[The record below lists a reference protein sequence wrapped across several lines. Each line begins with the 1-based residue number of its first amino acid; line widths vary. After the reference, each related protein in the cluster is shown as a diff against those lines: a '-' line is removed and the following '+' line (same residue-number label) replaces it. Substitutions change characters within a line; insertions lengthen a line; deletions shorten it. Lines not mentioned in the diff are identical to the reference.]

1 LKLTIEAVR
10 QLKMEGNMET
20 KDQTMTSVKV
30 AETLLEGKSILFGGD
45 KLAQINVVLDK
56 KEFSLEELYKII
68 GCKMVEYVPLT
79 VGNLNGKGCI
89 WCDEEGMINKSA
101 INKSA
106 SEVLGNQVHGGVL
119 FGTILVTCHPEE

>member
-1 LKLTIEAVR
+1 
-10 QLKMEGNMET
+10 MEGNMET
-20 KDQTMTSVKV
+20 IDQTMTSTKV
-30 AETLLEGKSILFGGD
+30 VETLLEGKSILFKNGT
-45 KLAQINVVLDK
+45 IVVLDK
-56 KEFSLEELYKII
+56 KEFTLEELYKII

-79 VGNLNGKGCI
+79 VGNLNGKGCV

-119 FGTILVTCHPEE
+119 FGTILVTCDPEE

>member
-1 LKLTIEAVR
+1 MKAVR

-20 KDQTMTSVKV
+20 KGQTMTSVNV
-30 AETLLEGKSILFGGD
+30 AETLLEGKSILFKNG
-45 KLAQINVVLDK
+45 IISVLDK

-106 SEVLGNQVHGGVL
+106 SEVLCNQVHGGVL
-119 FGTILVTCHPEE
+119 FGTILVTCDPEE